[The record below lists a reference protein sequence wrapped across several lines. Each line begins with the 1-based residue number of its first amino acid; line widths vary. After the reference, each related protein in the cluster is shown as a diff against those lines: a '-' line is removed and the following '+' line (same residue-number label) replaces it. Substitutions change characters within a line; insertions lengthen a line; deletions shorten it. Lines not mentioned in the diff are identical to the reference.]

1 MTVKKYPKLC
11 FFFVDAN
18 KSGAGVQEYRI
29 EPPKQPLSVIDGMIH
44 KEMTGDPSVVGGL
57 TLDVLAQR

>member
-18 KSGAGVQEYRI
+18 KSGAGGQTYRF
-29 EPPKQPLSVIDGMIH
+29 EQPKQQLSVIDGMTH
-44 KEMTGDPSVVGGL
+44 NEMTGDQSVVGGL
-57 TLDVLAQR
+57 TLEVLAQR